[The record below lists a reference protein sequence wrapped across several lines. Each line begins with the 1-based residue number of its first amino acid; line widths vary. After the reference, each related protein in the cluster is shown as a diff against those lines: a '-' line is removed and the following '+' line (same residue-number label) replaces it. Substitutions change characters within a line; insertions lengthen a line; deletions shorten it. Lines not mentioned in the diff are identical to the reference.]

1 MDCCDSAGLQLL
13 TGRCFTMLRRLLPML
28 LVLILALFSVCQA
41 EENTAGTW
49 SVRENVLERDGQKIS
64 GDLYLPDGGTS
75 LPLVICCHGFGG
87 NRDHVKAYAE
97 AFARNG
103 IAAYAFDFIGGGYG
117 SRSDGTMKEMSVL
130 TEAADLC
137 AVMDAMRELPEINP
151 DQIFLLGASQG
162 GFVSSYVA
170 GIRPDDVA
178 GVIALYP
185 AYVLQDNAWKQT
197 PDPDNI
203 PETISLMG
211 VTLGGIYNRDAQS
224 FDIYDIIKN
233 YPGKVLIIHGTVDS
247 IAPISYSE
255 RAAEVFPDAELI
267 RYEGAN
273 HGFMGQNLTRSED
286 ESVAFVREI
295 LNASDSE
302 NTEDIKN
309 D

>member
-1 MDCCDSAGLQLL
+1 
-13 TGRCFTMLRRLLPML
+13 MLRRVLWLL
-28 LVLILALFSVCQA
+28 LAVTLASLPTGCA
-41 EENTAGTW
+41 EEKDGNAGLY
-49 SVRENVLERDGQKIS
+49 SVKEVVLKRDGLKIW
-64 GDLYLPDGGTS
+64 GRLYIPDAETP
-75 LPLVICCHGFGG
+75 LPLVICSHGFGG
-87 NRDHVKAYAE
+87 NHEHVKSYAE

-103 IAAYAFDFIGGGYG
+103 IAAFAFDFIGGGYG
-117 SRSDGTMKEMSVL
+117 SKSDGTMKEMSVL

-137 AVMDAMRELPEINP
+137 TVMDYMREMPEINP
-151 DQIFLLGASQG
+151 GQIFLLGASQG

-197 PDPDNI
+197 PDPDHI

-233 YPGKVLIIHGTVDS
+233 YPGKVLILHGTVDA
-247 IAPISYSE
+247 IVPISYSE
-255 RAAEVFPDAELI
+255 RAAEVFPNAELI

-273 HGFMGQNLTRSED
+273 HGFIGQDLTRSEN
-286 ESVAFVREI
+286 ESIAFVQEI
-295 LNASDSE
+295 LNTSNS
-302 NTEDIKN
+302 K
-309 D
+309 

>member
-1 MDCCDSAGLQLL
+1 MPRSGKKSHIVLRFVLPLL
-13 TGRCFTMLRRLLPML
+13 LAVILVPLPNC
-28 LVLILALFSVCQA
+28 IA
-41 EENTAGTW
+41 EENVSF
-49 SVRENVLERDGQKIS
+49 SVRELTLERDGMKIW
-64 GDLYLPDGGTS
+64 GKLYLPDAEGP
-75 LPLVICCHGFGG
+75 LPLVICAHGFGG
-87 NRDHVKAYAE
+87 NYEHVKNYAE
-97 AFARNG
+97 AFARSG
-103 IAAYAFDFIGGGYG
+103 IAAFAFDFIGGGYG
-117 SRSDGTMKEMSVL
+117 SRSDGTMREMSVL

-137 AVMDAMRELPEINP
+137 AVMDYMMAMPEFHP

-178 GVIALYP
+178 GLIALYP

-211 VTLGGIYNRDAQS
+211 VTLGGIYNRDAMS
-224 FDIYDIIKN
+224 FDIYDIIRN

-255 RAAEVFPDAELI
+255 RAAEVFPDAVLI

-273 HGFMGQNLTRSED
+273 HGFFGQDAINSEN

-295 LNASDSE
+295 LNAE
-302 NTEDIKN
+302 EK
-309 D
+309 